1 MDLRENVTLHHL
13 ASAARVTKCKEVT
26 TPDTDQPL
34 QFALDAVITVVLHV
48 KPGLVWVYSYMERFP
63 PVGQT

>member
-1 MDLRENVTLHHL
+1 MDLRENGIG
-13 ASAARVTKCKEVT
+13 SKGDKCKEVT

-48 KPGLVWVYSYMERFP
+48 QPGLVWVCSYMERFP